1 MQTGI
6 NGEKNLKTYLCNKD
20 YCNAGE
26 QLGGDYD
33 LLGALGPIGKG
44 LKDAIDVGLEAVD
57 QGRKGLKGLKD
68 AVDAAGNIGKKLNDG
83 INAVGPILGEGLKEA
98 INTGLG
104 TVGNA
109 FVDWLSDALYY
120 ATPLE

>member
-1 MQTGI
+1 M
-6 NGEKNLKTYLCNKD
+6 E
-20 YCNAGE
+20 A
-26 QLGGDYD
+26 LGG
-33 LLGALGPIGKG
+33 IGKG

-57 QGRKGLKGLKD
+57 QGKKGLKGLKD
-68 AVDAAGNIGKKLNDG
+68 AIDAAGNIGKKLNDG
-83 INAVGPILGEGLKEA
+83 INAVDPILGEGLKEA

>member
-1 MQTGI
+1 M
-6 NGEKNLKTYLCNKD
+6 E
-20 YCNAGE
+20 A
-26 QLGGDYD
+26 LGG
-33 LLGALGPIGKG
+33 IGKG
-44 LKDAIDVGLEAVD
+44 LKDAIDTGLEAVD

-68 AVDAAGNIGKKLNDG
+68 AIDAGGNIVKKLNDG
-83 INAVGPILGEGLKEA
+83 INAVDPILGEGLKEA

>member
-1 MQTGI
+1 M
-6 NGEKNLKTYLCNKD
+6 E
-20 YCNAGE
+20 A
-26 QLGGDYD
+26 LGG
-33 LLGALGPIGKG
+33 IGKG
-44 LKDAIDVGLEAVD
+44 LKGAIDSGLEALD

-68 AVDAAGNIGKKLNDG
+68 AIDASEVIGKKLNDA
-83 INAVGPILGEGLKEA
+83 INAGGPILGEGLKEA